1 MCYNTSL
8 MSLHTIKKIVSLIL
22 FPNERFKMEEQTVPK
37 MSPRADTKKDLI
49 NMQSCLVLDRTERMV
64 AVLLVTGLRL
74 QLLLTTSLWH
84 QGPVSISHKTSY
96 FKISQSPSR
105 LICIKKGLIALQFDG
120 HLDSSTT
127 NLAASSLHVDL
138 TIRRL
143 IKYWNRTRTVSS

>member
-1 MCYNTSL
+1 

-74 QLLLTTSLWH
+74 Q
-84 QGPVSISHKTSY
+84 Q
-96 FKISQSPSR
+96 QS
-105 LICIKKGLIALQFDG
+105 D
-120 HLDSSTT
+120 
-127 NLAASSLHVDL
+127 LHS
-138 TIRRL
+138 
-143 IKYWNRTRTVSS
+143 NNNEN